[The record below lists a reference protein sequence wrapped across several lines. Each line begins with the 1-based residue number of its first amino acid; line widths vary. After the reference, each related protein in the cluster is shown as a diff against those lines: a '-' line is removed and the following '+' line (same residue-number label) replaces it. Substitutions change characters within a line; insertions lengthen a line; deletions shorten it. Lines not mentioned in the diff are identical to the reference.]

1 MRLLLLL
8 PLVPRAGGS
17 KSLVDVTA
25 EINLFFSVSLAVISW
40 KTARTRE
47 RERER
52 EADNDIC
59 SYQQKQ
65 QQQSYQPLANMFAD
79 TYTGAHAYI

>member
-1 MRLLLLL
+1 MRLLLLLL

-17 KSLVDVTA
+17 KSLVEVTA
-25 EINLFFSVSLAVISW
+25 EINLSFSVSLAVLSW
-40 KTARTRE
+40 KTAKT